1 MNRPKGTKDYYG
13 NKQLLRE
20 YVFDVIKEV
29 SKLNNFK
36 QIETPIFEHKE
47 IFVKSIGKT
56 TDIVS
61 KEMYVFKDKKERE
74 LVLKP
79 EGTASVMR
87 AIVENK
93 LFTKKLPLK
102 FFYITPNF
110 RYERPQKGRQRQF
123 TQFGI
128 EMLSFPNPIIDAEI
142 ILFAKTI
149 LDTLNI
155 NYKLLIN
162 SIGDKKIRDNYSK
175 ELNKYFKKYKNEL
188 SEVSKKRLDINPL
201 RILDDKIDSKKEF
214 VKNSPKINKFYD
226 SKTKIYFQSLQNF
239 LTQMG
244 VKYEV
249 NNNLMR
255 GIDYYSNVCFE
266 FISISGKAG
275 SQNTLIGGGRYSNL
289 LKQFGG
295 PNNLSGIGFGLGI
308 ERVINELDENKIISL
323 FSEKLDIYVIN
334 ISKNNINLVA
344 GIVYLLRKS
353 GFSTEWNIKS
363 QKISKGF
370 QNADIYNPKLQIIA
384 GDKELKNQKVIV
396 KKGNLQKLVKID
408 NLIDYIKKELEYE
421 NIK

>member
-353 GFSTEWNIKS
+353 GFSTE
-363 QKISKGF
+363 
-370 QNADIYNPKLQIIA
+370 
-384 GDKELKNQKVIV
+384 
-396 KKGNLQKLVKID
+396 
-408 NLIDYIKKELEYE
+408 
-421 NIK
+421 